1 MVSKQID
8 DVTSV
13 AFFTGNIPHN
23 LLQWNRHSELL
34 YFCFEN
40 RIMQNINPLR
50 PKRGSQWEYCEKYLS
65 ENITFNPCC
74 HAVER
79 WICFGNF
86 KLFIQTQITFSFG
99 CVERC
104 EFSYCYPGDFWS
116 ETVAFYCPVFF
127 SYFCVFFIIFKVE
140 WFCVVVKPVLR
151 HLLWWLLCEFRVD
164 SSAESMW
171 SVLRKWCLGLSILHL
186 EGSCSCF
193 CSCSFRH
200 CQRYCF

>member
-1 MVSKQID
+1 MNTICIFIYIITKVSCLTTIFGQKIVTYDKKKYGLMVSKQID

-23 LLQWNRHSELL
+23 LLQWNRHFELL

-127 SYFCVFFIIFKVE
+127 S
-140 WFCVVVKPVLR
+140 
-151 HLLWWLLCEFRVD
+151 
-164 SSAESMW
+164 
-171 SVLRKWCLGLSILHL
+171 
-186 EGSCSCF
+186 
-193 CSCSFRH
+193 
-200 CQRYCF
+200 